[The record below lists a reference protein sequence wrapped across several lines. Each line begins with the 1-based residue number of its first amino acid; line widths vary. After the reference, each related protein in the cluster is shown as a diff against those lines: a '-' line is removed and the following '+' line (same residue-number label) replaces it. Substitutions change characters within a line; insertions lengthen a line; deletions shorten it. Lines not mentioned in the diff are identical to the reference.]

1 MKKNDRLTSLFW
13 AALGFYI
20 AYEGYRL
27 QLGTFQEPKPGFLVF
42 WAGMT
47 LSGLGLALFL
57 QTLKAKKDEERKAV
71 WKGVRWVKVVGL
83 MVAILVYALVFKWAG
98 FLLSTFVLLL
108 FLLKGLEPQKWSVA
122 LAVSVVTV
130 VLVYVIF
137 GVLLESQFPEGIL
150 EKVLNRLSSSV
161 MRL

>member
-1 MKKNDRLTSLFW
+1 M
-13 AALGFYI
+13 
-20 AYEGYRL
+20 
-27 QLGTFQEPKPGFLVF
+27 
-42 WAGMT
+42 
-47 LSGLGLALFL
+47 

-122 LAVSVVTV
+122 LAVAVVTV

-137 GVLLESQFPEGIL
+137 GFFLESQFPEGIL